1 MSISGYK
8 APKIPSAFIWRR
20 LQSFTGFWL
29 SGYLLFHLL
38 TNSQAALLIGN
49 DGKGFIHG
57 VNAIND
63 MPFLPILEILILGIP
78 IIIHTI
84 WGIKYAKEA
93 KFNSFGNAKNEPT
106 LPEYPRNRAYTW
118 QRITAWA
125 LVFLLIAHIVHMR
138 FLERPLETQKGT
150 QNYYM
155 VRVNLD
161 PGIYTLAAR
170 LGVELFDKDQIQ
182 LQKEAALKS
191 GVSENTLHSFV
202 FSLRDLFEKPE
213 IKPDEK
219 PQELVQEQKRF
230 EEQQWVH
237 ALEKKRLGKNQ
248 AIAVSKDIGTAML
261 LMLRETFK
269 MPIMLVLYTLFVL
282 IACYHGFNGL
292 WTFLITWGV
301 TLSQRTQARFRTFS
315 YALMVLVAFLGLST
329 VWLTYWINLKQ

>member
-1 MSISGYK
+1 MSVPGYK
-8 APKIPSAFIWRR
+8 APRLPAAFIWRR

-63 MPFLPILEILILGIP
+63 LPFLPILEMLILGLP
-78 IIIHTI
+78 IIIHAI

-93 KFNSFGNAKNEPT
+93 KFNSFGNEKNEPT
-106 LPEYPRNRAYTW
+106 LPEYSRNKAYTW
-118 QRITAWA
+118 QRITSYI
-125 LVFLLIAHIVHMR
+125 LVFALLAHIVHMR
-138 FLERPLETQKGT
+138 FIERPIETQKGT
-150 QNYYM
+150 QTYYM

-161 PGIYTLAAR
+161 QGLYTLAPR

-191 GVSENTLHSFV
+191 GVPEDTLHSFV
-202 FSLRDLFEKPE
+202 FSLRDLFEKPANVE
-213 IKPDEK
+213 EK
-219 PQELVQEQKRF
+219 PQELVQEQKKF

-237 ALEKKRLGKNQ
+237 ALEKKPLSKGQ

-269 MPIMLVLYTLFVL
+269 MPIMMVLYTLFVL
-282 IACYHGFNGL
+282 IACFHAFNGL

-301 TLSQRTQARFRTFS
+301 TLSQRSQNLFRRIS
-315 YALMVLVAFLGLST
+315 YGLMALVAFLGLST
-329 VWLTYWINLKQ
+329 VWLTYWVNLKQ